1 MSEYT
6 HTHIQTLIFI
16 SFFTSLSRALCFAIA
31 TVAKMTAKKKEKKRK
46 EKNRQTELAAAATDG
61 YIKVIHH

>member
-31 TVAKMTAKKKEKKRK
+31 TVAKMTAKKKKRK
-46 EKNRQTELAAAATDG
+46 EKNRQTELAAAAAATDG